1 MQAPLLLLVALSTTP
16 AAASTAVTM
25 LDCICDRFFDRGM
38 KVKTNGMLDPYC
50 LGVYS
55 IVARTRSSCR
65 GALSDDAFRSSLAML
80 AQMVPRHNSSSP
92 LPSEEGDRCRIVE
105 GMRRMEADSAKDL
118 LCQVAPEV
126 LDSEP
131 DKWLEDVEWGKKLLH
146 MSHQQRRHLLDE
158 LLVTNVQ
165 LSKAITSNM
174 ECYWW
179 SGNALTYNSSWTDS
193 DIEAS
198 LRNVL
203 RVISSSLH
211 KHLQLLSRA
220 MKNFHRIYT
229 AMILQQKGK
238 NMSEHQLTS
247 LLKYVEKLWNLLHV
261 RTSGWLEDFNDVIDE
276 LSNTLLKKRVQ
287 ETTWEFPIRYAL
299 TYDRLLHYH
308 DRRTTFWED
317 FAEKCEKVI
326 GGTPEVLQ
334 LADAVHTYLVYKWFR
349 KTRVFFETCYY
360 FVGKDHEWQ
369 LEDLSDSH
377 TSVDSSCVQ
386 FMVDLLERPVC
397 PLEET
402 SEQTLRKREAC
413 HIQLGRDLM
422 YGLSYIPVTSYL
434 AYTQRVNIN
443 ICLLSWMVISS
454 KSVCENVPYRMI
466 KSVREALCIFPHS
479 EGKSCAA
486 NKSLDIVCSVS
497 RAVFSFKC
505 KKFFSQTVHSTCTL
519 QYSYEWNRMEP
530 TLDVSSGFLYQ
541 YHSERKVTPMEVLSI
556 PTMKYRNFKIDHLQ
570 SLEVSL
576 ISINIFFRCVTAGVY
591 LYLPKLRNLPGKLLL
606 CFQFTGIMQILCSE
620 VAYRMFGV
628 PDLATTVQLD
638 SSLTLLSCIWL
649 NTFCYLVFTGVRH
662 LRLPDDL
669 DACEASRL
677 FRIYVTYALSLWTV
691 VSSTF
696 VSLERVSE
704 QYLFHSRALL
714 LTAIS
719 LSVACNLLLF
729 LIVAYTCFRTRQ
741 SMTKLSVT
749 TSKFGTRKQMLLLSV
764 KTFLLSGLGIVAR
777 VGFHQAEGVARYVY
791 CVHLATM
798 LQGPAIFVLFVCN
811 GSALPQLRHRLQR
824 WWSPDVIIPGEDLC
838 SSARRNVGKLRL
850 KVEQNVLETA
860 A

>member
-1 MQAPLLLLVALSTTP
+1 MQASLLLLVALSTTP
-16 AAASTAVTM
+16 AAASTAVTV

-198 LRNVL
+198 FRNVL
-203 RVISSSLH
+203 RVLSSSLH

-229 AMILQQKGK
+229 ALILQQKGK

-287 ETTWEFPIRYAL
+287 ETAWEFPIRYAL
-299 TYDRLLHYH
+299 TYDRLLDYH

-369 LEDLSDSH
+369 LEDLSDSRM
-377 TSVDSSCVQ
+377 SVDSSCVQ
-386 FMVDLLERPVC
+386 FMVDLLDRPVC
-397 PLEET
+397 PLEDT

-413 HIQLGRDLM
+413 HLQLGRDLM

-454 KSVCENVPYRMI
+454 KSVCEDVPHRMI

-530 TLDVSSGFLYQ
+530 TLDVSSGFLHQ
-541 YHSERKVTPMEVLSI
+541 YYSERKVTLMEVLSI
-556 PTMKYRNFKIDHLQ
+556 PTMKYRNFKIEHLQ

-576 ISINIFFRCVTAGVY
+576 ISVNIFFRCVTAGVY

-860 A
+860 V

>member
-1 MQAPLLLLVALSTTP
+1 MLAPRLLLVALTTTP
-16 AAASTAVTM
+16 AAASTAATV
-25 LDCICDRFFDRGM
+25 LDCVCDRFFDRGM
-38 KVKTNGMLDPYC
+38 KVKTNAMLDPYC

-55 IVARTRSSCR
+55 IVARTRYSCH
-65 GALSDDAFRSSLAML
+65 GAMSDDAFRSSLPML
-80 AQMVPRHNSSSP
+80 AQMVPRHNSSAP
-92 LPSEEGDRCRIVE
+92 VPSEESDGCRIVE

-131 DKWLEDVEWGKKLLH
+131 DKWLEDVEWSKKLLH

-158 LLVTNVQ
+158 LLAANVR
-165 LSKAITSNM
+165 LSKAITSNL

-179 SGNALTYNSSWTDS
+179 SGNAFTYNSSWTDAE
-193 DIEAS
+193 IEAS

-203 RVISSSLH
+203 RVLSISLH
-211 KHLQLLSRA
+211 KHVQFLTRA
-220 MKNFHRIYT
+220 VKNFHRIYT
-229 AMILQQKGK
+229 TLILQQKGK
-238 NMSEHQLTS
+238 NMSEDQLTS
-247 LLKYVEKLWNLLHV
+247 LLKYVEKLWNQLHV

-276 LSNTLLKKRVQ
+276 LSNTLLKKRVRQ
-287 ETTWEFPIRYAL
+287 TAWEFPIRYAL
-299 TYDRLLHYH
+299 MNDRLLDYH
-308 DRRTTFWED
+308 DRRMTFWED
-317 FAEKCEKVI
+317 FAEKCEKRI
-326 GGTPEVLQ
+326 AGTPEALY

-349 KTRVFFETCYY
+349 KTRVFFQTCYY
-360 FVGKDHEWQ
+360 FIGEDHEWQ
-369 LEDLSDSH
+369 LEDLSDSRM
-377 TSVDSSCVQ
+377 SVDSSCVQ
-386 FMVDLLERPVC
+386 FMVDLLERPGC
-397 PLEET
+397 PLEDT
-402 SEQTLRKREAC
+402 SEQTLRKREVC
-413 HIQLGRDLM
+413 HLQLRRDLM

-454 KSVCENVPYRMI
+454 KTMCEDVPYRMI
-466 KSVREALCIFPHS
+466 KSVREALCFFPHY
-479 EGKSCAA
+479 EGKSCAP

-497 RAVFSFKC
+497 RAVLSFKC
-505 KKFFSQTVHSTCTL
+505 KKFFSQTVHSTCSL

-530 TLDVSSGFLYQ
+530 TLDVSAGFVSHFY
-541 YHSERKVTPMEVLSI
+541 SERNVTSMEVLSN

-576 ISINIFFRCVTAGVY
+576 ISVNIFFRCVTAGVY

-606 CFQFTGIMQILCSE
+606 CFQFTGITQILCSE

-649 NTFCYLVFTGVRH
+649 NTFCYLVFSGVRH

-677 FRIYVTYALSLWTV
+677 FRVYVTYALSLWTV

-719 LSVACNLLLF
+719 LSVACNLMLF

-741 SMTKLSVT
+741 SMSKLSVT
-749 TSKFGTRKQMLLLSV
+749 TNKFGTRKQMLLLSV

-824 WWSPDVIIPGEDLC
+824 WWSPDIIIPGEDLC
-838 SSARRNVGKLRL
+838 SSARRNVGKRRQ
-850 KVEQNVLETA
+850 KAAQNVLETA
-860 A
+860 V

>member
-1 MQAPLLLLVALSTTP
+1 
-16 AAASTAVTM
+16 
-25 LDCICDRFFDRGM
+25 
-38 KVKTNGMLDPYC
+38 
-50 LGVYS
+50 
-55 IVARTRSSCR
+55 
-65 GALSDDAFRSSLAML
+65 
-80 AQMVPRHNSSSP
+80 
-92 LPSEEGDRCRIVE
+92 
-105 GMRRMEADSAKDL
+105 MRRMEADSAKNL

-126 LDSEP
+126 LDSKP
-131 DKWLEDVEWGKKLLH
+131 DEWLEDVEWSKKLLH

-179 SGNALTYNSSWTDS
+179 SGNAFTYNSSWTDS

-203 RVISSSLH
+203 RVLSSSLH

-220 MKNFHRIYT
+220 VKNFHRIYT
-229 AMILQQKGK
+229 ALILQQKGK

-261 RTSGWLEDFNDVIDE
+261 LTSGWLEDFNDVIDE

-287 ETTWEFPIRYAL
+287 ETAWEFPIRYAL
-299 TYDRLLHYH
+299 MYDRLLYYH

-317 FAEKCEKVI
+317 FAEKCERVI
-326 GGTPEVLQ
+326 AGTPEVLQ

-349 KTRVFFETCYY
+349 KTRLFFETCYY
-360 FVGKDHEWQ
+360 FIGKDHEWQ
-369 LEDLSDSH
+369 LEDLSDSR

-397 PLEET
+397 PLEDT

-413 HIQLGRDLM
+413 HLQLGRDLM

-454 KSVCENVPYRMI
+454 KTMCEDVPHRMI

-479 EGKSCAA
+479 EGKSCVA

-505 KKFFSQTVHSTCTL
+505 KKFFSQSVHSACGL

-530 TLDVSSGFLYQ
+530 TLDVSSGFLAQ
-541 YHSERKVTPMEVLSI
+541 YYFERKVTPMEVLSN

-576 ISINIFFRCVTAGVY
+576 ISVNIFFRCVTAGVY

-638 SSLTLLSCIWL
+638 SALTLLSCIWL
-649 NTFCYLVFTGVRH
+649 NTFCYLVFSGVRH

-741 SMTKLSVT
+741 SMTKLSIA

-838 SSARRNVGKLRL
+838 SSARRNVGKLRM
-850 KVEQNVLETA
+850 KAEQNVLETA
-860 A
+860 V